1 MSKWS
6 CLKLFLAKCILAKY
20 DPELNRLCAE
30 IGSNNHYQ
38 IADHGARN
46 KRGLPLSGG
55 ESDC

>member
-1 MSKWS
+1 
-6 CLKLFLAKCILAKY
+6 LAKY
-20 DPELNRLCAE
+20 DPKLNRLGVE
-30 IGSNNHYQ
+30 IGSNDYYQ